1 MAANGISTLITKAL
15 KQVAKLNI
23 ARAKRQG
30 YQVSGTNGSVSFN
43 GTSQYLTVADAVPLR
58 LVSATAWTIECWIYY
73 TGSGGGSILE
83 KDGVQG
89 SNNPAYE
96 LNVTS
101 GYARGTVSSNGT
113 TQQILTSNTLL
124 PTNAWTHIA
133 FVLNSGTY
141 TLYQNGVSVATAAV
155 VTSVGNVASSALY
168 IAYQASGSA
177 GAYISANISNVRI
190 VKGTALYTTAFTPP
204 SGRLPLVA
212 NTSLLLN
219 TVYGSNFLVDS
230 SSNAYTV
237 TNNGTATSSSTS
249 PVTATT
255 ANTSATYYRYWNTY
269 DINDLP
275 TKYTG
280 NAITDNAN
288 VGGLAAH
295 RPWKTHT

>member
-1 MAANGISTLITKAL
+1 MAANGISTLATKQL
-15 KQVAKLNI
+15 KQVAKLNYDQ
-23 ARAKRQG
+23 RKRQG

-58 LVSATAWTIECWIYY
+58 LVSATAWTIEFWIYY
-73 TGSGGGSILE
+73 TGSGSGEIIE

-89 SNNPAYE
+89 NNNPSYE
-96 LNVTS
+96 VHVLS
-101 GYARGTVSSNGT
+101 GYIRGTVSSDGT
-113 TQQILTSNTLL
+113 TQQAITSGTLL
-124 PTNAWTHIA
+124 PTSAWTHIA
-133 FVLNSGTY
+133 FVLNSGRY

-155 VTSVGNVASSALY
+155 VTSIGNFAPGALY

-190 VKGTALYTTAFTPP
+190 VKGTALYTAAFTPP
-204 SGRLPLVA
+204 SGRLSTVT

-230 SSNAYTV
+230 SVNSFTV

-255 ANTSATYYRYWNTY
+255 ASTGSVYYRSFNTYNINLLADKYTSNTST
-269 DINDLP
+269 
-275 TKYTG
+275 
-280 NAITDNAN
+280 
-288 VGGLAAH
+288 VGTTSTLVSH
-295 RPWKTHT
+295 RPWT

>member
-1 MAANGISTLITKAL
+1 
-15 KQVAKLNI
+15 
-23 ARAKRQG
+23 
-30 YQVSGTNGSVSFN
+30 
-43 GTSQYLTVADAVPLR
+43 
-58 LVSATAWTIECWIYY
+58 
-73 TGSGGGSILE
+73 
-83 KDGVQG
+83 
-89 SNNPAYE
+89 
-96 LNVTS
+96 
-101 GYARGTVSSNGT
+101 
-113 TQQILTSNTLL
+113 
-124 PTNAWTHIA
+124 
-133 FVLNSGTY
+133 
-141 TLYQNGVSVATAAV
+141 
-155 VTSVGNVASSALY
+155 LY

>member
-1 MAANGISTLITKAL
+1 MAANGISTLSTKAL
-15 KQVAKLNI
+15 KQVAKLNY
-23 ARAKRQG
+23 AQRKLQG
-30 YQVSGTNGSVSFN
+30 YQVSSTNGSVSFN
-43 GTSQYLTVADAVPLR
+43 GTSQYLTVADDVPLR

-96 LNVTS
+96 LNMTS
-101 GYARGTVSSNGT
+101 GYVRGTVSSNGT
-113 TQQILTSNTLL
+113 AQQVLASGTLL
-124 PTNAWTHIA
+124 PTSAWTHIA

-190 VKGTALYTTAFTPP
+190 VKGTALYTGAFTPP

-212 NTSLLLN
+212 NTSLLLS

-230 SSNAYTV
+230 STNAYAV
-237 TNNGTATSSSTS
+237 TNNGTATSSSFS
-249 PVTATT
+249 PTT
-255 ANTSATYYRYWNTY
+255 TNTSSTSALYYRYNNTY
-269 DINDLP
+269 SINDLP
-275 TKYTG
+275 TKYTS

-288 VGGLAAH
+288 SGGLLKA
-295 RPWKTHT
+295 RPWTSHT